1 MPRPMDRISAN
12 MKKRKADN
20 PLKTFRRLFSY
31 YGSCKVH
38 FILAILATIL
48 YDIATIAA
56 SAMMRPIVNFLEEN
70 QIANPDVSRYMA
82 LLFGMIILYVLAMI
96 TNYAL
101 NRLMLECSSRVLYA
115 LRKDMFNRM
124 QSMPISFFD
133 GHTHGE
139 LMSYYTNDTDAV
151 REMLHHSIT
160 QIIISVIS
168 LVGIIFMMITLS
180 LRLCVIMLV
189 MAVCIFL
196 IVKQISKLSGKNF
209 KRQQKVVA
217 QTNGYIEEM
226 MEGQKVVK
234 AFNHEGVIIDTFSGM
249 NDELCEV
256 GTKANTYANIV
267 GPVMNNL
274 SHIFYA
280 ITTTVGAV
288 LMAGDAT
295 AMTGVL
301 VTFLSYI
308 RQLADRLSQISQ
320 QFNFILLALAG
331 AERIFD
337 LLDQPV
343 EDDEGTVTLVN
354 AEKAADGTLTECS
367 EKTGIWAWK
376 QNTDEGTVLTEL
388 RGNVVFSD
396 VDFSYD
402 GKKQVLTDVSLYA
415 KPGQKIAFVGST
427 GAGKTTITNL
437 INRFYD
443 ISDGT
448 IIYDGINIKDI
459 KKHDLRRSLGM
470 VLQDTHL
477 FTGTVM
483 ENIRYG
489 RLDATDDECIEAAKI
504 ANAHYFISHLPD
516 GYDTML
522 VSDGANLSQGQ
533 RQLIAIARAAVADP
547 PVLILDEA
555 TSSIDT
561 RTEKHIER
569 GMDGLMRGR
578 TVFVIAHR
586 LSTVRNT
593 NAIMVLENGHII
605 ERGDHDEL
613 LRLHG
618 KYYQL
623 YTGMFELS

>member
-1 MPRPMDRISAN
+1 MDRVGA
-12 MKKRKADN
+12 KLTKRKADN
-20 PLKTFRRLFSY
+20 PLKTFKRLFSY
-31 YGSCKVH
+31 YGSCKSY
-38 FILAILATIL
+38 FIMAVIATIL

-82 LLFGMIILYVLAMI
+82 LLIGMIILYVLAMV

-133 GHTHGE
+133 KHTHGE

-180 LRLCVIMLV
+180 LRLCIIMLV

-196 IVKQISKLSGKNF
+196 IVRRISILSAKNF
-209 KRQQKVVA
+209 KRQQAAVA
-217 QTNGYIEEM
+217 KANGYIEEM

-234 AFNHEGVIIDTFSGM
+234 AFNHETAVTGHFSGL

-280 ITTTVGAV
+280 ITTTVGAI
-288 LMAGDAT
+288 LMTGDAT

-337 LLDQPV
+337 LIDQPI
-343 EDDEGTVTLVN
+343 ENDEGTVTLVN
-354 AEKAADGTLTECS
+354 ARKDENGTLTECE

-376 QNTDEGTVLTEL
+376 HETESGVEL
-388 RGNVVFSD
+388 IELKGSVVFKD

-402 GKKQVLTDVSLYA
+402 GKKQVLNDVSLYA

-443 ISDGT
+443 ITNGVIT
-448 IIYDGINIKDI
+448 YDGINIKDI
-459 KKHDLRRSLGM
+459 KKPDLRRSLGM

-489 RLDATDDECIEAAKI
+489 RLDASDEECIEAAKI
-504 ANAHYFISHLPD
+504 ANAHYFISHLPE

-569 GMDGLMRGR
+569 GMDGLMAGR

-586 LSTVRNT
+586 LSTVRNS
-593 NAIMVLENGHII
+593 NAIMVLENGEII

-613 LRLHG
+613 LRRQG